1 MCLFVTIWRDVVVR
15 GGDAS
20 VRALGTKVAIVR
32 SLALCLL
39 GLLAGCSLFVP
50 KLVAPQ
56 LSVVGV
62 EWQKGALWQ
71 QKFRVRMHV
80 DNPND
85 RTLPIKGITYTLEIN
100 GQEFAHG
107 ESAASFVVPAL
118 GEAEFDMNMT
128 ANMAGT
134 IISLLSHGTDANV
147 EYHLAGKISL
157 SEGLLRSVPFDQHG
171 TFKLQ

>member
-1 MCLFVTIWRDVVVR
+1 VRD
-15 GGDAS
+15 GGAS
-20 VRALGTKVAIVR
+20 VRALSIIF
-32 SLALCLL
+32 LLL
-39 GLLAGCSLFVP
+39 GLAGCSLLVP
-50 KLVAPQ
+50 KLQAPQ

-62 EWQKGALWQ
+62 ELQRGALWQ
-71 QKFRVRMHV
+71 QKLKVRMHV

-85 RTLPIKGITYTLEIN
+85 RMLPIKGITYSLDVN

-134 IISLLSHGTDANV
+134 LISLLRHGTNANV
-147 EYHLAGKISL
+147 EYHLVGKISL

-171 TFKLQ
+171 TFSLQ